1 MDKVIEGSSV
11 KSTMERRREK
21 FARAG
26 VPFDGEIV
34 CYRKGEIGSWRD
46 ELSDEV
52 KELFLK
58 KYPHLK
64 A

>member
-26 VPFDGEIV
+26 VPFREIV